1 MSSNVFEDILN
12 KQTDD
17 VQAPPVLPQGP
28 YHTIV
33 MGLPERGESSQKKT
47 PSLTFKH
54 KIVAPLDGVDE
65 EALAAMEGGVV
76 GKEMKNVFYVTETS
90 AFMLKDFLGHCGIDL
105 EGKSMGQCI
114 DEVTNREVIIFVK
127 HEIIGEGD
135 SARTIAKIGRT
146 APVE

>member
-1 MSSNVFEDILN
+1 MSSFEDILN
-12 KQTDD
+12 KPTEE
-17 VQAPPVLPQGP
+17 VNAPPVLPQGP

-54 KIVAPLDGVDE
+54 KIVSPLDGVDE
-65 EALAAMEGGVV
+65 EALAAIDGGVV
-76 GKEMKNVFYVTETS
+76 GKEMKNTFYITEAS
-90 AFMLKDFLGHCGIDL
+90 AFMLKDFLAHCGIEL
-105 EGKSMGQCI
+105 EGKSMGQAI
-114 DEVTNREVIIFVK
+114 DEVPNREVIIFVK

-146 APVE
+146 APVDA